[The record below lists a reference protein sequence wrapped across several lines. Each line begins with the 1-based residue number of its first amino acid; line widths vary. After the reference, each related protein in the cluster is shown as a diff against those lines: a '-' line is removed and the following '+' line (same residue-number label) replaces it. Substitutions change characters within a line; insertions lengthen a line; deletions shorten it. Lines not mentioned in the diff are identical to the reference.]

1 MSLPPL
7 YVEGLTQRAQ
17 RGLLELDVYKLGL
30 IEALLKETLRQIDR
44 EASPEDIRA
53 QVRTALDVTLWE
65 LPPPWRPS
73 P

>member
-65 LPPPWRPS
+65 LPPPWRPN